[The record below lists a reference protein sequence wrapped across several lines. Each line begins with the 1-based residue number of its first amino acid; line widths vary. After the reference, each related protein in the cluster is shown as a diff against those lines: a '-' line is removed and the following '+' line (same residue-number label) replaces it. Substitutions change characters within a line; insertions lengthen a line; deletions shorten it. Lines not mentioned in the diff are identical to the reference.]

1 MVRSQHIYSN
11 ELDSELNF
19 SFSRSSGP
27 GGQNV
32 NKVNT
37 KVELRFAI
45 DRSSILEEIEKQ
57 ILKIKLAKQ
66 LNSEGE
72 LIIVVQET
80 RSQLK
85 NKQKAVDKFYAL
97 INSALKPIK
106 KRKATKVSRTAKEK
120 RLKQKQVQAEKK
132 SRRRKDFE

>member
-1 MVRSQHIYSN
+1 MMRPQHIYGN

-19 SFSRSSGP
+19 SFSKSSGP

-45 DRSSILEEIEKQ
+45 DKSSILEETEKQ
-57 ILKIKLAKQ
+57 ILKVKLDKQ

-85 NKQKAVDKFYAL
+85 NKQKAVDKFYEL

-106 KRKATKVSRTAKEK
+106 KRKATKVSRAAKEK

>member
-1 MVRSQHIYSN
+1 MRPQHIYGN

-19 SFSRSSGP
+19 SFSKSSGP

-45 DRSSILEEIEKQ
+45 DKSSILEETEKQ
-57 ILKIKLAKQ
+57 ILKVKLDKQ

-85 NKQKAVDKFYAL
+85 NKQKAVDKFYEL

-106 KRKATKVSRTAKEK
+106 KRKATKVSRAAKEK

>member
-1 MVRSQHIYSN
+1 MVRLQHIYGN

-19 SFSRSSGP
+19 SFSKSSGP

-45 DRSSILEEIEKQ
+45 DKSSILEETEKQ
-57 ILKIKLAKQ
+57 ILKVKLAKQ

-85 NKQKAVDKFYAL
+85 NKQKAVDKFYEL

-106 KRKATKVSRTAKEK
+106 KRKVTKVSRAAKEK

>member
-1 MVRSQHIYSN
+1 MRPQHIYGN

-19 SFSRSSGP
+19 SFSKSSGP

-45 DRSSILEEIEKQ
+45 DKSSILEETEKQ
-57 ILKIKLAKQ
+57 ILKVKLAKQ

-85 NKQKAVDKFYAL
+85 NKQKAVDKFYEL

-106 KRKATKVSRTAKEK
+106 KRKATKVSRAAKEK